1 MYVEHNK
8 PNWDKLQAISVLTS
22 DSPKLGPAL
31 KKNPYIYYT
40 CMPHDADFE
49 HTTGQAWNWHAFHP
63 KVHHNES
70 EWCIL
75 LQNLYGEFVSAQH
88 THEDSMDITI
98 NE

>member
-1 MYVEHNK
+1 
-8 PNWDKLQAISVLTS
+8 
-22 DSPKLGPAL
+22 
-31 KKNPYIYYT
+31 
-40 CMPHDADFE
+40 MPHDADFE